1 MKVPEFDWIPFNEEN
16 PPSIPVSV
24 YGDEKYIIFFRE
36 AMRFDDSAWWY
47 HTDIATPNG
56 SYLGNFWDTENDWD
70 EGQKIEVLAYAK
82 FPVFMIE
89 NELKE

>member
-1 MKVPEFDWIPFNEEN
+1 MKKN
-16 PPSIPVSV
+16 PPVIPVSV

-36 AMRFDDSAWWY
+36 VMSFDDSLWWY

-70 EGQKIEVLAYAK
+70 EGRKIEVLAYAK
-82 FPVFMIE
+82 FPAFMIE